1 MISLWFPK
9 AIYFQPNILNE
20 RLGTYEIEIKGAF
33 SSVGSYRDNLK
44 NVDSTHRSH
53 NNILEVAELSGLVEQ
68 FYSHANQF
76 LNALG
81 YKRRETLH
89 IQNCW
94 TNISY
99 PGDYIF
105 PHNHNGSLIS
115 GVYYVKCGLEEKIK
129 FFNTPSMLPDPDEWN
144 ESNHQYCE
152 YSCVPGSLL
161 LFPSDIMH
169 GVEKQVCQE
178 KIAISFNMS
187 L

>member
-33 SSVGSYRDNLK
+33 SSVGSHRDNLK